1 MGCFALLLFTVRL
14 QHPLFAAD
22 LECISVRIRLM
33 SSIQWPHMASSA
45 VLDGTD
51 HRHRGASR
59 PSPGDDG
66 RILSSKSHSFS
77 PDTMSPSA
85 RPCWDRE
92 SLGGA
97 GEMADTAP
105 IACVS
110 AAALPTSGRPHTRRH
125 WAPTPRPRR
134 EKSPGFYFSFLK
146 QQSPCNY
153 FSVCTCVENSIKCL

>member
-105 IACVS
+105 IACVRS
-110 AAALPTSGRPHTRRH
+110 SVAHVRQATYPQTLGAHTKASSREE
-125 WAPTPRPRR
+125 PR
-134 EKSPGFYFSFLK
+134 FLLFLFK
-146 QQSPCNY
+146 TTEPM
-153 FSVCTCVENSIKCL
+153 